1 MQRGP
6 KGGAKQKRVTDGSA
20 SQPQAQAPVEEAFG
34 GCFFYAALCFFGF
47 FIPSGRVT
55 HSLLYGMCTPY
66 VDSVCGLR
74 MCMCMCMY
82 YYPIVHVQ
90 NCPALNVGRPLRIP
104 HLFNTS
110 QRMADGD
117 LIVVGDEACR
127 RRYRQSMLDALLRR
141 QPVCCCTGRIIAKRQ
156 QQQTAWVSENA
167 PETVP
172 GNNETCSDESVSWPW
187 AAPKTEF
194 LVRLGLH
201 DAREG
206 GRRKKKRDTTE
217 ARSPEG
223 RV

>member
-1 MQRGP
+1 ML
-6 KGGAKQKRVTDGSA
+6 
-20 SQPQAQAPVEEAFG
+20 FWL
-34 GCFFYAALCFFGF
+34 FYSLR
-47 FIPSGRVT
+47 SG
-55 HSLLYGMCTPY
+55 HSLTALWY
-66 VDSVCGLR
+66 VYSVCRLR
-74 MCMCMCMY
+74 MWTSYVYVYVYVLLSHCACAELSC
-82 YYPIVHVQ
+82 
-90 NCPALNVGRPLRIP
+90 LDVGRPLRIP